1 MQTQT
6 IFQVGNSNA
15 VTIPSYLMKD
25 LKLKKGQKVT
35 VEKTPDEN
43 AVIIKAVSSKIK
55 PAISTTGLTPE
66 FKDWLDNIEEKE
78 SDIIKALAKV

>member
-35 VEKTPDEN
+35 VEKMPDN
-43 AVIIKAVSSKIK
+43 DAVIIKAVSSKAK
-55 PAISTTGLTPE
+55 PTNVASGLTPE
-66 FKDWLDNIEEKE
+66 FKSWLDDIEEKE

>member
-15 VTIPSYLMKD
+15 VTIPPHLMKE
-25 LKLKKGQKVT
+25 LNLKKGQKVT
-35 VEKTPDEN
+35 VEKTTEED
-43 AVIIKAVSSKIK
+43 AVIIKPVSLKAK
-55 PAISTTGLTPE
+55 PNTINPGLTPE
-66 FKDWLDNIEEKE
+66 FKSWLDDIEEKE